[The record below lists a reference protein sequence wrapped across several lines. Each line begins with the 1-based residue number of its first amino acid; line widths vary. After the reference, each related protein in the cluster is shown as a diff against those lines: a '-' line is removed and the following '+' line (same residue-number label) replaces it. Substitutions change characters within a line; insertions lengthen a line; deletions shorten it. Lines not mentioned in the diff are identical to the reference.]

1 MHYLIAR
8 KNKVDVIV
16 VHIRTKQT
24 YIIETNSHVKNKHY
38 HGKAAH
44 NTHVINLCTTAKK
57 TKMID
62 LFLFERLYFCD

>member
-44 NTHVINLCTTAKK
+44 NTHVINLCTTAKNQN
-57 TKMID
+57 D
-62 LFLFERLYFCD
+62 

>member
-8 KNKVDVIV
+8 KNKVDVIL

-24 YIIETNSHVKNKHY
+24 YIIETNSHVKNEHY

-44 NTHVINLCTTAKK
+44 KA
-57 TKMID
+57 
-62 LFLFERLYFCD
+62 RY

>member
-1 MHYLIAR
+1 MHYLITR

-38 HGKAAH
+38 QGKAAH
-44 NTHVINLCTTAKK
+44 NT
-57 TKMID
+57 
-62 LFLFERLYFCD
+62 RY